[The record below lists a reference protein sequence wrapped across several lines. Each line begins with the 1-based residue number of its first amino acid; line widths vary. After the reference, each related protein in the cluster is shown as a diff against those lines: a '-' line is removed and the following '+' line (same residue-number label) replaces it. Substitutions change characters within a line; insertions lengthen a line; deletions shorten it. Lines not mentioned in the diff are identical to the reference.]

1 MATDRTVVTEFEEKP
16 LGQPAKPLGQP
27 ATKKTTAAPT
37 VSTTVAA
44 NGAKLGAVGTHVSDG
59 AKRNIGER

>member
-1 MATDRTVVTEFEEKP
+1 MATDRTVVTEFEE
-16 LGQPAKPLGQP
+16 KPLGQP